1 MICKECGAKLP
12 PDQTVCPRCGS
23 LQPQA
28 VRPVKKRQRTT
39 ARATGTQ
46 QASGQKSQKQTV
58 YTWSDKLILGGAVG
72 LTLCAVIWFVVVLMG
87 TAGSSKAEDAAGSAT
102 SQTASISVERTTGMY
117 GNCTRDQISDIVK
130 ILCQE

>member
-58 YTWSDKLILGGAVG
+58 YTWSDKLILGGALG

-87 TAGSSKAEDAAGSAT
+87 TAGSSKAEDAAESSSQQTT
-102 SQTASISVERTTGMY
+102 SSSVVTT
-117 GNCTRDQISDIVK
+117 IES
-130 ILCQE
+130 E

>member
-28 VRPVKKRQRTT
+28 VRPVQKRQKQA
-39 ARATGTQ
+39 ARSAVSQ
-46 QASGQKSQKQTV
+46 QASEQKSQKQVV
-58 YTWSDKLILGGAVG
+58 YTWRDKLILAGAVG

-87 TAGSSKAEDAAGSAT
+87 TAGSSKAEASAGSAT
-102 SQTASISVERTTGMY
+102 SQTASISVGRTTGMY
-117 GNCTRDQISDIVK
+117 GNCTRDQISDIVQ